1 MTPLLQRPE
10 PPTLVSPQ
18 SVCPRVHVIS
28 TPLSGAPLALP
39 CPHYWAAC
47 SPTATAATC
56 SLSAMALSSSLPR
69 NSQPSC
75 VKTSS
80 RLSCWSTTRA
90 TPLSVISSVRKK
102 STTTLLIGNTPS
114 FRKSLSRIP
123 PRCPTRRVPKAPSK
137 THCARFRL
145 LMPELC
151 SKSTL
156 TLWMHLL
163 G

>member
-1 MTPLLQRPE
+1 MTPLLHQQY
-10 PPTLVSPQ
+10 PPTLVSHHC
-18 SVCPRVHVIS
+18 VGRWLHVIS
-28 TPLSGAPLALP
+28 ILLSGALLALP

-47 SPTATAATC
+47 WQTATAATC

-90 TPLSVISSVRKK
+90 TPLSVISSVWKK

-123 PRCPTRRVPKAPSK
+123 PWCPTRRVPKVNSK
-137 THCARFRL
+137 TH
-145 LMPELC
+145 
-151 SKSTL
+151 
-156 TLWMHLL
+156 
-163 G
+163 

>member
-1 MTPLLQRPE
+1 

-28 TPLSGAPLALP
+28 TPLSGGLLALP

-47 SPTATAATC
+47 WQTATAATC

-90 TPLSVISSVRKK
+90 TPLSVISSVWKK
-102 STTTLLIGNTPS
+102 STTTLLIGNRS
-114 FRKSLSRIP
+114 EE
-123 PRCPTRRVPKAPSK
+123 RRV
-137 THCARFRL
+137 
-145 LMPELC
+145 
-151 SKSTL
+151 
-156 TLWMHLL
+156 
-163 G
+163 GND